1 MVKIRLQGTT
11 NEIKRMRRVI
21 ERNRGLTVVSTS
33 EVYPNKGT
41 NKFFRQYVDIR
52 FKDESDEINK

>member
-21 ERNRGLTVVSTS
+21 ERNRGLQVVSVS
-33 EVYPNKGT
+33 DVYPNKGT
-41 NKFFRQYVDIR
+41 KKYFRQYVDIS
-52 FKDESDEINK
+52 FDLQEKQKEA

>member
-21 ERNRGLTVVSTS
+21 ERNRSLQVLSISDVF
-33 EVYPNKGT
+33 PNKGT
-41 NKFFRQYVDIR
+41 KKYFRQYMDISFDR
-52 FKDESDEINK
+52 ENKIAK